1 MLNQNDRRRLE
12 AIERHLQSEDPEF
25 ARRFTQ
31 WPPAPARRWCSW
43 PVFLLVVSGF
53 GVLLSLA
60 VLSPALL
67 LLSVGGTVAGWVWL
81 LRRNHRNRNDAGP
94 GRDGNDLPW

>member
-12 AIERHLQSEDPEF
+12 AIERQLQSDDPDF

-31 WPPAPARRWCSW
+31 WPPAVASRRPSRRLF
-43 PVFLLVVSGF
+43 VLVISGF

-60 VLSPALL
+60 
-67 LLSVGGTVAGWVWL
+67 LLSQALFFVSAAGGAAGWVWL
-81 LRRNHRNRNDAGP
+81 RRDRGDAGRAEP
-94 GRDGNDLPW
+94 EDGAPRW